1 MTINGD
7 YKYVQTIYEYSTKRD
22 GSGEGKK
29 REYFMIKCVICG
41 TVKKVLTS
49 SFINNSG
56 GTSFSHS
63 SCINY
68 VNKEPLDLYLKFN
81 EIYAGMLKRCYNRN
95 CGVYDRY
102 GGRGIEVKYP
112 HFIDF
117 YLDMWDSF
125 INHVSMYGSENTT
138 LDRLN
143 NDGHYEPGNVAWR
156 NFNEQA
162 RNRSN
167 TIVIQT
173 NVGTFYSITALSEYL
188 NMNRE
193 RVKYLVYIRKDKQI
207 GDVRILDIY
216 KLGSTTRVRVDNE

>member
-1 MTINGD
+1 MIINGD
-7 YKYVQTIYEYSTKRD
+7 YKYIQTIYEYSTKRD
-22 GSGEGKK
+22 GSGDGKK
-29 REYFMIKCVICG
+29 REYSMVKCVICG
-41 TVKKVLTS
+41 TVKKVLAS
-49 SFINNSG
+49 SFRNSSG
-56 GTSFSHS
+56 GTSFSHQ

-68 VNKEPLDLYLKFN
+68 VNKEPLYLYSKFN
-81 EIYAGMLKRCYNRN
+81 EIYSGMMKRCYNPN
-95 CGVYDRY
+95 CKVYDRY
-102 GGRGIEVKYP
+102 GGRGIEVKYKY
-112 HFIDF
+112 FIDF

-167 TIVIQT
+167 TVVIQT
-173 NVGTFYSITALSEYL
+173 NVGTFYSITSLSEYL
-188 NMNRE
+188 KMDRE
-193 RVKYLVYIRKDKQI
+193 RVKYLVHIRKDKHI